1 MADYAP
7 LIEAAIDRMTGTIGQ
22 KNAVDAA
29 NEIEGLSVGSDGSV
43 ESLSGDGVNV
53 LGDLVQRYSD
63 LGGPVAV
70 SLIARAIKGAVDDLE
85 DYDLPD
91 ALEERL

>member
-29 NEIEGLSVGSDGSV
+29 NEIDGLTVADDGSV
-43 ESLSGDGVNV
+43 ESLSGDGVDV
-53 LGDLVQRYSD
+53 LGELVERYSD

-70 SLIARAIKGAVDDLE
+70 SLIARAIKNEVGDIG
-85 DYDLPD
+85 DYDLPGTL
-91 ALEERL
+91 AERL